1 MLQIVATVG
10 LKQLTEKALE
20 SYHDKSL
27 YTKARNWRRLF
38 AESSQEGLCQHLVS
52 Y

>member
-27 YTKARNWRRLF
+27 YTKARNWRRLTSRCRVLSK
-38 AESSQEGLCQHLVS
+38 EVCVS
-52 Y
+52 T